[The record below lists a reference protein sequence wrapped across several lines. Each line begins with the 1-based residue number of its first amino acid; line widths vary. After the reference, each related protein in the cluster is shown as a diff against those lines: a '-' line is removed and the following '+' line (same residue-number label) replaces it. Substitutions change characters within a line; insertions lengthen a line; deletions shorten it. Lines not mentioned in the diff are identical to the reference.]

1 MGVEYLFTTKL
12 KVGLIAVNRMGYV
25 MLSEHR
31 TLKNEVVVF
40 MGPLNMSGF
49 EAIHEDEIEYLTE
62 LAIDAGAI
70 VGCKVNG
77 LTTLVV
83 TSELT
88 RPEALSDVPES
99 VKVISEPEFLDTYL
113 TEAITG
119 EEWE

>member
-1 MGVEYLFTTKL
+1 
-12 KVGLIAVNRMGYV
+12 

-31 TLKNEVVVF
+31 TLKNQVVVF

-49 EAIHEDEIEYLTE
+49 EAVHEDEIEYLTE

-70 VGCKVNG
+70 VGSKVNK

-88 RPEALSDVPES
+88 RPEALEDVPAN
-99 VKVISEPEFLDTYL
+99 VQVLSEPEFMDTYL

>member
-1 MGVEYLFTTKL
+1 
-12 KVGLIAVNRMGYV
+12 

-31 TLKNEVVVF
+31 TLKREVVVF

-62 LAIDAGAI
+62 LSIEAGAI
-70 VGCKVNG
+70 VGSKVNS

-88 RPEALSDVPES
+88 RPEALSEVPAS
-99 VKVISEPEFLDTYL
+99 VKVLSEPEFVDTYL